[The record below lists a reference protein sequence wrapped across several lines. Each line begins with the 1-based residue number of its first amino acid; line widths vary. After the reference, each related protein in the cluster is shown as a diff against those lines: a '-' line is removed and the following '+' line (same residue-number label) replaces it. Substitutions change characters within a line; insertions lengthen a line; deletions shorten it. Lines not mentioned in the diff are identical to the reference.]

1 MLFRRLAPAWYIW
14 CVGYV
19 FISYS
24 RADSH
29 YAKALAGHLMGSG
42 LDVWYDDEL
51 RNGDDWRRVVRQR
64 VESCDAFVVV
74 MTPSAE
80 VSEWVN
86 WEIDWAVAAGRPIR
100 PVLLEG
106 ASFRRLD
113 DLHHEAVQGAA
124 MPGRRYVAGLR
135 GLAGYDDDLAKQ
147 VPPTTPKAA
156 VPARDLPA
164 GGAISSIAF
173 SPDGFHV
180 AGGAADGRLYVW
192 NARTG
197 AAVHMM
203 RAGDGLLS
211 AVSYRGD
218 GRVLATAGWDATVRL
233 WDPFSG
239 ELIRTLGGPTQD
251 VNGVVFAGPRLL
263 SVGEDTM
270 LRVWD
275 TAGHRRDLAVP
286 HAAAVMAIA
295 ADPTGRLL
303 ATAGADGLVG
313 LWDAQALRPVATL
326 AGHTDGV
333 NAVAFSPNGDRLA
346 SAGRDHTVRLW
357 RTADGTT
364 ERVLTGHV
372 EKVWTVAF
380 SRDGRRVA
388 SGGDDRTVRVWDA
401 ATGEQLQPFAD
412 YGGQIWGVAYS
423 PAATWLAVAC
433 GSRSRSARILD
444 LNA

>member
-1 MLFRRLAPAWYIW
+1 M
-14 CVGYV
+14 GYV

-29 YAKALAGHLMGSG
+29 YVQALAGHLLGSG

-51 RNGDDWRRVVRQR
+51 RNGDDWRRVVRHR

-74 MTPSAE
+74 MTPPAE
-80 VSEWVN
+80 ASEWVN
-86 WEIDWAVAAGRPIR
+86 REIDWAVAANRPVR

-106 ASFRRLD
+106 ASFQRLD

-135 GLAGYDDDLAKQ
+135 RLAGHDDDLAEQ
-147 VPPTTPKAA
+147 VAPRTPQAA

-164 GGAISSIAF
+164 GGTVSSIAF

-180 AGGAADGRLYVW
+180 AGGTADGGLHVW

-197 AAVHMM
+197 ATVHTM
-203 RAGDGLLS
+203 RSGDGLLS
-211 AVSYRGD
+211 AVAYRGD
-218 GRVLATAGWDATVRL
+218 GRVLATAGWEATVRL

-239 ELIRTLGGPTQD
+239 ELIRTLDGPTQD
-251 VNGVVFAGPRLL
+251 VNGMVFAGPRLL

-275 TAGHRRDLAVP
+275 AAGHRLDLAVP
-286 HAAAVMAIA
+286 HAEAVQGIA

-303 ATAGADGLVG
+303 ATAGADGQVV
-313 LWDAQALRPVATL
+313 LWDAQALRPVTTL

-333 NAVAFSPNGDRLA
+333 AAVAFSPTGDRLA

-372 EKVWTVAF
+372 EKVWTVAV
-380 SRDGRRVA
+380 SRDGRQVA

-401 ATGEQLQPFAD
+401 ATGEQLHRFKD
-412 YGGQIWGVAYS
+412 HGGQIWGVAYS
-423 PAATWLAVAC
+423 PAAAWLAVAC
-433 GSRSRSARILD
+433 GSRTHSARILD
-444 LNA
+444 LTA